1 MQLGH
6 QGDLAML
13 TSHDLNHLRSLAAPV
28 NQPQPGKATLGAKG
42 AACALSGVVRLVTTK
57 HGLGV
62 MQRSCAK
69 LALLGTP
76 VGPAPGEATG
86 EATELLAAAAD
97 GLAAVAGRDNAR
109 AALAFWACETD
120 PAVWRDV
127 AAAA

>member
-1 MQLGH
+1 
-6 QGDLAML
+6 ML

-42 AACALSGVVRLVTTK
+42 VACAIFGVVRLVATK

-69 LALLGTP
+69 LALLGAP
-76 VGPAPGEATG
+76 VASAPGDATG
-86 EATELLAAAAD
+86 EATELLAAAVD
-97 GLAAVAGRDNAR
+97 GLATVAGRDNAR